1 MLTGTVSMGIFI
13 SQLQRAGPGAAAPL
27 EVKPLEELPVEEGS
41 SLPAPQGPAA
51 THPTVSAQQ
60 DARTRLHAL
69 HTQSQIILT
78 SSIGNPRLLLS
89 PQVEFQ
95 LFSFPLSITPFL
107 SAKEIT
113 KF

>member
-1 MLTGTVSMGIFI
+1 MGIFI

-69 HTQSQIILT
+69 HTQSQIILM
-78 SSIGNPRLLLS
+78 SSIGNSRLLLS
-89 PQVEFQ
+89 PQAEFQ

-107 SAKEIT
+107 SAKEVT
-113 KF
+113 KQVKP

>member
-13 SQLQRAGPGAAAPL
+13 SQLQQAGPGAAAPL
-27 EVKPLEELPVEEGS
+27 EVKPLEELPVEE
-41 SLPAPQGPAA
+41 GPAA

-78 SSIGNPRLLLS
+78 SSIGNSRLLLS
-89 PQVEFQ
+89 PQAEFQ

-107 SAKEIT
+107 SAKEVT
-113 KF
+113 KQVKP